1 MIRILLVD
9 DQTIIR
15 QGLRS
20 LLESQAD
27 FQIVGEAENGK
38 IAIALVEQLYDTP
51 EQPDLILMDVRMPV
65 MDGVAA
71 IKKLS
76 EQFSSISVLV
86 LSTFDD
92 DEYITQAMQFG
103 AKGYLLKDTAIEE
116 IAAAIRTAIK
126 GYTQLGSG
134 LFQKFLTTSV

>member
-9 DQTIIR
+9 DQKIIR

-38 IAIALVEQLYDTP
+38 MAIALVQQLYDTP

-71 IKKLS
+71 IKKL
-76 EQFSSISVLV
+76 
-86 LSTFDD
+86 
-92 DEYITQAMQFG
+92 
-103 AKGYLLKDTAIEE
+103 
-116 IAAAIRTAIK
+116 
-126 GYTQLGSG
+126 
-134 LFQKFLTTSV
+134 